1 MSKNYVVVCNRPW
14 FDNKINF
21 LENMTKCKF
30 HLIKDKDQ
38 LNFEKLVKISP
49 KVIFFPFWSY
59 IIPEKLYKQFK
70 CIIFHMTD
78 LPFGRGGSPL
88 QNLIIRGYTDTII
101 SAIKCIKEVDSGPVY
116 LKKPLNINGNA
127 EEIYIRAS
135 NIRQDMIADII
146 LKDLKPVE
154 QKGSIVNFKRRKP
167 DEGSWA
173 KANTLGEIYNYVRM
187 LDASGY
193 PPSFIKIG
201 KFKLEFSRISKK
213 MDALYSDVKITVED

>member
-1 MSKNYVVVCNRPW
+1 MSKSYVIVCNRPW
-14 FDNKINF
+14 FDNKISF
-21 LENMTKCKF
+21 LESVTKSKF

-38 LNFEKLVKISP
+38 LTFERLVEISP
-49 KVIFFPFWSY
+49 KIIFFPFWSF
-59 IIPEKLYKQFK
+59 IIPEKLHKQFK

-78 LPFGRGGSPL
+78 VPFGRGGSPL

-101 SAIKCIKEVDSGPVY
+101 SAIKCMKEVDSGPVY

-135 NIRQDMIADII
+135 DIMQNMIVDII
-146 LKDLKPVE
+146 LEELEPAE

-193 PPSFIKIG
+193 PPSFIKVG